1 MSGNIGARVL
11 LIDDHPLV
19 MDALASALMATRV
32 FAGIEKM
39 SSLGEAIGRLAVDA
53 DYALVITDL
62 HMGGDTDGIEAVTM
76 LRERF
81 PELPVVVLSGDDRV
95 ETITAAFEA
104 GIHGYITKDSRLEV
118 LINALKLVMA
128 GGCYLPRHAAHILGF
143 EPRPPLIGQAKGQKP
158 AAVSDALTPRQR
170 QVFQLLLLGIPNKL
184 IAARLDMA
192 EGTVKTHLNTVYRV
206 IGANNRAQA
215 ILRASELGLLNLSH
229 R

>member
-1 MSGNIGARVL
+1 MIGNIGARAL

-19 MDALASALMATRV
+19 MDAVASALMATRV
-32 FAGIEKM
+32 FADTEKM
-39 SSLGEAIGRLAVDA
+39 GSLGEAITRLAVDA
-53 DYALVITDL
+53 DYALVIADL
-62 HMGGDTDGIEAVTM
+62 HMGDTDGIEAVTT

-81 PELPVVVLSGDDRV
+81 PDLPVVVFSGDDRI

-104 GIHGYITKDSRLEV
+104 GIRGYITKDSPLEV

-128 GGCYLPRHAAHILGF
+128 GGCYLPRHAVHILGF
-143 EPRPPLIGQAKGQKP
+143 APRPPITGQASGQKNGM
-158 AAVSDALTPRQR
+158 SLDALTPRQR
-170 QVFQLLLLGIPNKL
+170 QVFQLLLLGIPNKV
-184 IAARLDMA
+184 IASRLDMA

-215 ILRASELGLLNLSH
+215 ILRASELGLL